1 MKILNKFIEKGN
13 NCCIGYKNGI
23 KSWLTWSDA
32 TKIRKGGRKMTIEEK
47 VDIVSKIFAALEV
60 VPQNQKDQLAG
71 IIIGYS
77 MANQMKEAKGG

>member
-1 MKILNKFIEKGN
+1 MQYNNTLRGCNATKKNKKHMKALNKFIKKGN

-47 VDIVSKIFAALEV
+47 VDIGKPQSKDE
-60 VPQNQKDQLAG
+60 NGK
-71 IIIGYS
+71 
-77 MANQMKEAKGG
+77 KCC